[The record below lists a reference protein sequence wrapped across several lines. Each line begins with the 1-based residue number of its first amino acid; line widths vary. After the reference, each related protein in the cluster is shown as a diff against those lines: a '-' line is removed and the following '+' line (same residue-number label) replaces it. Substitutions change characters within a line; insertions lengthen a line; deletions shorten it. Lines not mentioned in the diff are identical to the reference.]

1 MKRLILPVLATAS
14 PALAH
19 PGDHGTSG
27 LGHFLTQPDHL
38 ALLALALLVGVALV
52 VKRWRQR

>member
-19 PGDHGTSG
+19 PGEHGTSG
-27 LGHFLTQPDHL
+27 LVHFLTQPDHL
-38 ALLALALLVGVALV
+38 ALMALALLVGLAV
-52 VKRWRQR
+52 VFKRWRQR

>member
-1 MKRLILPVLATAS
+1 MERTILLLLATAS

-27 LGHFLTQPDHL
+27 LVHFLTQPDHL
-38 ALLALALLVGVALV
+38 ALMALALGVV
-52 VKRWRQR
+52 VVLAIKRRSRR